1 VAGKQEQVR
10 NGGLFMKY
18 LITGITGFAGPHL
31 ANLLIKEGHEVHGL
45 IRHTNGRQTDI
56 LDIVSPENFEKITF
70 LYGDLVNFRVINS
83 LFREYR
89 FAGVFHLGA
98 QSHPPTS
105 FVDPLGT
112 FEANIMGSANL
123 IQAIADN
130 QPECKLMFCSTSEVY
145 GNVGADRRQIKT
157 THPIRPVNP
166 YGASKA
172 ATDLYLQERFDN
184 KKIRGFITRAF
195 SHTGPR
201 RGRTFSI
208 SSDAYQLAKMITGDP
223 NRKLRVGNLKTVR
236 VVLDVRDTVR
246 AYYLLMINNQS
257 DGRIF
262 NVCGDTPREMGYY
275 TDTLISLSG
284 LGNVAK
290 DVCPKLYRPID
301 IDYQHGD
308 CEDLVQLTGW
318 KPEYDIT
325 TTLGDLLNYWVKKI
339 SAGKPDG
346 LKAG

>member
-1 VAGKQEQVR
+1 
-10 NGGLFMKY
+10 MKY

-31 ANLLIKEGHEVHGL
+31 ANLLIKEGHEVYGL

-70 LYGDLVNFRVINS
+70 LYGDLVNFRIINS
-83 LFREYR
+83 LLRENK

-105 FVDPLGT
+105 FTDPLGT

-130 QPECKLMFCSTSEVY
+130 QPETKLMFCSTSEVY

-157 THPIRPVNP
+157 SHPIRPVNP

-172 ATDLYLQERFDN
+172 ATDLYLQERFDS
-184 KKIRGFITRAF
+184 KKVRGFITRAF

-208 SSDAYQLAKMITGDP
+208 SSDAYQLARMVAGDP
-223 NRKLRVGNLKTVR
+223 QRKLQVGNLKTVR
-236 VVLDVRDTVR
+236 VVLDVRDTVK
-246 AYYLLMINNQS
+246 AYHLLMSNAQT

-262 NVCGDTPREMGYY
+262 NVCGDTPREMGFY

-284 LGNVAK
+284 LR
-290 DVCPKLYRPID
+290 DVEKEISPKLYRPID

-308 CEDLVQLTGW
+308 CTELVQLTGW
-318 KPEYDIT
+318 KPEYDIN
-325 TTLGDLLNYWVKKI
+325 TTLADLLNYWVKKI
-339 SAGKPDG
+339 KAGQSDG
-346 LKAG
+346 LRAG